1 MSDKNSIP
9 KKKPTINL
17 GKFINYLQESGN
29 ITTSASLAKIGKGT
43 VYYFKENDET
53 FRMEW
58 ETAMERWSDR
68 MEGEAFALIGEQF
81 KEKDYKSNP
90 ALLIFLLKGAKP
102 NKYQEHVQQD
112 TTAMKFIEEIKTFAQ
127 AEKKEKTTKKKKS
140 LDNSKMTKAVDEA
153 NKILKDKGIGK

>member
-1 MSDKNSIP
+1 MSEKNYIP
-9 KKKPTINL
+9 QKKPIKKLEN
-17 GKFINYLQESGN
+17 FIRYLEESGN
-29 ITTSASLAKIGKGT
+29 MTLSAKSARVSTPTL
-43 VYYFKENDET
+43 YYFKENDET

-68 MEGEAFALIGEQF
+68 MEGEAFSLIKEQF

-127 AEKKEKTTKKKKS
+127 AEKKEKTSKKKKS
-140 LDNSKMTKAVDEA
+140 LNNSKMTKAVDEA

>member
-1 MSDKNSIP
+1 MSDKSYIP
-9 KKKPTINL
+9 KKKPVKSL
-17 GKFINYLQESGN
+17 KKFINYLEESGN
-29 ITTSASLAKIGKGT
+29 ITNSAKMAKVSKGT
-43 VYYFKENDET
+43 VYHFKEIDES

-58 ETAMERWSDR
+58 ETAMERWSDK
-68 MEGEAFALIGEQF
+68 MEGEAFALIKKQF

-127 AEKKEKTTKKKKS
+127 AEKKEKQKKIKKS
-140 LDNSKMTKAVDEA
+140 HSPDVMTKAVNEA
-153 NKILKDKGIGK
+153 NRILKDKGIE